1 MLFTQMQFGGKGEHN
16 MDDKKTKI
24 ILSAI
29 TMITTIFKIVVQH
42 RNQVRKGKG

>member
-1 MLFTQMQFGGKGEHN
+1 MN
-16 MDDKKTKI
+16 DKKVKL

-29 TMITTIFKIVVQH
+29 TMTTTILKIVVQH

>member
-1 MLFTQMQFGGKGEHN
+1 MN
-16 MDDKKTKI
+16 DKKLKV

-29 TMITTIFKIVVQH
+29 TMTTTILKIVVQH